1 MFTLPVLLSPCPCTR
16 PVRLVKSGLDGL
28 LWPPLDILVCLLLDF
43 LLLLLRRS
51 FARTMRSV
59 RFTSCAL
66 LGVLLD
72 VILLPCP
79 SSCARAVGLRK
90 FCLCIL
96 VLVRCQPIS
105 HPDTEYAIACTATIN
120 ARVHVAFCFLPL
132 VRSLFDIRKQ
142 DERT

>member
-1 MFTLPVLLSPCPCTR
+1 MFILPVLLSPCPCTR

-28 LWPPLDILVCLLLDF
+28 LWPPLDVLVCLLLDF
-43 LLLLLRRS
+43 LLLLLRGS

-72 VILLPCP
+72 VIL
-79 SSCARAVGLRK
+79 
-90 FCLCIL
+90 

-105 HPDTEYAIACTATIN
+105 HSDTEYTIACTGTIN
-120 ARVHVAFCFLPL
+120 ARVRVAFCFLPL
-132 VRSLFDIRKQ
+132 VRPLFDIRKQ